1 MFSYINDELPEVV
14 STFFPVDRKNI
25 SITGFSM
32 GGHGAL
38 ISALKTGQ
46 FRSVS
51 AFAPISNPTKSEAWS
66 IKGYKAFFNDY
77 VSEGS
82 TFDAT

>member
-1 MFSYINDELPEVV
+1 MFSYINKELPDLVSEV
-14 STFFPVDRKNI
+14 FPVDRKNI

-46 FRSVS
+46 YRSVS
-51 AFAPISNPTKSEAWS
+51 AFAPMSNPTKCESWG
-66 IKGYKAFFNDY
+66 IKAFNFFLQNPK
-77 VSEGS
+77 V
-82 TFDAT
+82 

>member
-1 MFSYINDELPEVV
+1 
-14 STFFPVDRKNI
+14 
-25 SITGFSM
+25 M